1 MKKIICALL
10 SFSLAFA
17 GFTFNNRLN
26 YKVKASENKEIILE
40 DVDWSDLGF
49 SNVKITFRETTS
61 LDSRNVLDDPKI
73 EIDYII
79 DETDEKIHFERI
91 GSVGYY
97 YVNDSL
103 FTLIQYGQNSRANI
117 TIPNS
122 YYQLGYGHDSGWS
135 HFSLVNYETW
145 VVREIKN
152 LGQSAIVSIFTTA
165 ITGGIN
171 TIANLATNVLSDLA
185 SSLYRGYQLSNKPED
200 VYAVNFEY
208 ASQYYQCNILYWYG
222 LRVAMY
228 NTTFTQVQNDAGFE
242 ENTRHYWYANPH
254 DYTQPTA
261 CRLITSDYPY

>member
-1 MKKIICALL
+1 MRKIINVLL
-10 SFSLAFA
+10 SFSLIFA
-17 GFTFNNRLN
+17 GFVFNNKLSFE
-26 YKVKASENKEIILE
+26 VKASENKETIIE
-40 DVDWSDLGF
+40 DVDWSNLGF
-49 SNVKITFRETTS
+49 SNVKITFRETTA
-61 LDSRNVLDDPKI
+61 LDARNVLAKPKI
-73 EIDYII
+73 EVDYII
-79 DETDEKIHFERI
+79 DETGEEIHFERI

-117 TIPNS
+117 TIPDS
-122 YYQLGYGHDSGWS
+122 YYQLGYGHDDGWS

-145 VVREIKN
+145 IVREIKN

-171 TIANLATNVLSDLA
+171 TIVDLATNVISDLA
-185 SSLYRGYQLSNKPED
+185 SSLYRGYQLSNRPED

-208 ASQYYQCNILYWYG
+208 ASQYYQCNILYYYG

-228 NTTFTQVQNDAGFE
+228 NTTFTQVQRDAGFK

-261 CRLITSDYPY
+261 CRLVLNTYPY